1 MFCGLRNV
9 KYGYKDMHF
18 CILLLI
24 MTNSF
29 GGGVKIKL
37 NTLFWE
43 EKTEILG
50 EIYKKKRRNIVF
62 IKKNLYICSVI
73 LGVKYTLYKS

>member
-9 KYGYKDMHF
+9 KYGNKDMHF

-29 GGGVKIKL
+29 GGVLNKVK
-37 NTLFWE
+37 
-43 EKTEILG
+43 
-50 EIYKKKRRNIVF
+50 Y
-62 IKKNLYICSVI
+62 VI
-73 LGVKYTLYKS
+73 LGGKNGNFRGNI

>member
-9 KYGYKDMHF
+9 KYGNKDMHF

-29 GGGVKIKL
+29 GGVLNKVKYIIL
-37 NTLFWE
+37 GG
-43 EKTEILG
+43 KTEILG
-50 EIYKKKRRNIVF
+50 EIFKKKRRNIVF
-62 IKKNLYICSVI
+62 I
-73 LGVKYTLYKS
+73 

>member
-9 KYGYKDMHF
+9 KYGNKDMHF

-29 GGGVKIKL
+29 GGRLLNKVKH
-37 NTLFWE
+37 TA
-43 EKTEILG
+43 LG
-50 EIYKKKRRNIVF
+50 GKNGNFRGNI
-62 IKKNLYICSVI
+62 
-73 LGVKYTLYKS
+73 

>member
-9 KYGYKDMHF
+9 KYGNKDMHF

-29 GGGVKIKL
+29 GGVLNKVKYIILGGK
-37 NTLFWE
+37 NGNFSVNKKKKKE
-43 EKTEILG
+43 EIL
-50 EIYKKKRRNIVF
+50 YLF
-62 IKKNLYICSVI
+62 
-73 LGVKYTLYKS
+73 